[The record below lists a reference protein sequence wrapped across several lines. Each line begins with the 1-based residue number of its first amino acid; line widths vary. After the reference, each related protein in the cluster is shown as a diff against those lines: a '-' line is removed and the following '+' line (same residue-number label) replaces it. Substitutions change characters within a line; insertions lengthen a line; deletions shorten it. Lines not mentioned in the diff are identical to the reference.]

1 MARRKRLLALDKLE
15 EGNRLLDM
23 GVPLTKV
30 HKELGLEDLW
40 SYQSTSDIFTADR
53 QDLYSVTRPDWLQH
67 SSKVEGKEVPVIQD
81 SPANWF
87 FEGTFPYGD
96 WVQTVVKA

>member
-15 EGNRLLDM
+15 EGNKLLDM

-30 HKELGLEDLW
+30 HQQLGLAKFW

-53 QDLYSVTRPDWLQH
+53 QDLHSVTRPPWLEY
-67 SSKVEGKEVPVIQD
+67 SSEVEGNEVPIVQD
-81 SPANWF
+81 SPKDWT
-87 FEGTFPYGD
+87 FEGTFPYGE
-96 WVQTVVKA
+96 WIHTVNKG